1 MYQILY
7 SESISFTLEN
17 NVRNNWGNPRE
28 TPSTPDEIPT
38 VDDDNL
44 DDNVPTWTLDLD
56 FSNMGKLKD
65 VDWIGAD
72 WDPYEDNTITPGQ
85 TQLADISGGVTYSVP
100 GKQTSTPMK
109 NVIDASWVDSVSLE
123 NHVTMGGL
131 GEYLVSP
138 VVAAGVVAQ
147 TVVPKIPYWALD
159 PLFEWKE
166 KQDRQTAV

>member
-1 MYQILY
+1 MLT
-7 SESISFTLEN
+7 F
-17 NVRNNWGNPRE
+17 
-28 TPSTPDEIPT
+28 
-38 VDDDNL
+38 
-44 DDNVPTWTLDLD
+44 
-56 FSNMGKLKD
+56 
-65 VDWIGAD
+65 
-72 WDPYEDNTITPGQ
+72 
-85 TQLADISGGVTYSVP
+85 
-100 GKQTSTPMK
+100 
-109 NVIDASWVDSVSLE
+109 DSVSLE